1 MLKVKNCY
9 NCNSTEF
16 VTHIESKDFSV
27 TKEKFTVVT
36 CDNCGLTFT
45 SPRPKGSELGKYYL
59 SEHYISHT
67 NASKT
72 LFEKT
77 YQLIRKISMKR
88 KYKLISSYASSGKI
102 LDIGCG
108 TGDFLNMCKAKQW
121 KTKGVEPN
129 ERARKQCIDRYKLD
143 VSASVNLE
151 EVEGRFDII
160 TMWHVLEH
168 VDKINETIINLQR
181 LISENGRII
190 IAVPN
195 INSYDCSFYNKY
207 WAGYDLPIHL
217 YHFTKESIV
226 NIFKK
231 HNLKLDSVKEMPF
244 DSYYVSLLSEEHK
257 TGKKNPIRALFIGA
271 MSNIVGRFTQKGYSS
286 RIYIFKKREANVLI

>member
-9 NCNSTEF
+9 NCNNTEF
-16 VTHIESKDFSV
+16 VTHIKSKDFSV
-27 TKEKFTVVT
+27 TKESFTVVT
-36 CDNCGLTFT
+36 CDNCGFTFT
-45 SPRPKGSELGKYYL
+45 NPRPTGSELGKYYL

-72 LFEKT
+72 LFEKI
-77 YQLIRKISMKR
+77 YQLIRKISIKR
-88 KYKLISSYASSGKI
+88 KYRLISSYASKGKI

-108 TGDFLNMCKAKQW
+108 TGDFLNMCKQKQW
-121 KTKGVEPN
+121 KTNGIEPN
-129 ERARKQCIDRYKLD
+129 ERARRQCIDRYGLD
-143 VSASVNLE
+143 VSESVNLE

-168 VDKINETIINLQR
+168 VDKLNETIIHLQR
-181 LISENGRII
+181 LLSENGRII

-217 YHFTKESIV
+217 YHFTKESIF

-231 HNLKLDSVKEMPF
+231 HKLKLDSVKEMPF

-257 TGKKNPIRALFIGA
+257 TGKKNPIRAFFIGA
-271 MSNIVGRFTQKGYSS
+271 MSNIVGRFSQRGYSS
-286 RIYIFKKREANVLI
+286 RIYIFKKM